1 MSDTRMEKD
10 RQLLKKLMNN
20 PEDRGKIYENSLLQE
35 YYLKDLEKN
44 KTNIHYLKKD
54 FAIVKHRKLT
64 ATKKDNEELHMSHDE
79 SEV

>member
-35 YYLKDLEKN
+35 YYLKDLEKIRPIY
-44 KTNIHYLKKD
+44 T
-54 FAIVKHRKLT
+54 T
-64 ATKKDNEELHMSHDE
+64 
-79 SEV
+79 